1 MKFTVPSVWFT
12 LDQLPCLGKVVSVD
26 ASSPRPLTV
35 RLHEA
40 RGRNRDFVFDSF
52 MPAVDPESEGDP
64 LVKQI
69 AVHEVIMRFPEL
81 TVRGFMSA
89 AVRRRLL
96 KALSR

>member
-1 MKFTVPSVWFT
+1 MS
-12 LDQLPCLGKVVSVD
+12 LD

-52 MPAVDPESEGDP
+52 MPAMDPESEGEP

-89 AVRRRLL
+89 AVRWKFL
-96 KALSR
+96 KVLSR